1 MNHPTPMT
9 EANQVTRA
17 TASQSPVQ
25 DPNQQKSRID
35 PTSGIELRLVVTEE
49 GNGNIEVKHQATMR
63 GSEVIIPLR
72 PSHLLGLLRAASAI
86 LEQKIYGNE
95 KK

>member
-1 MNHPTPMT
+1 
-9 EANQVTRA
+9 
-17 TASQSPVQ
+17 
-25 DPNQQKSRID
+25 
-35 PTSGIELRLVVTEE
+35 VTEE